1 MVKVKKAALHKSLA
15 YIEANSKVT
24 KSEPLVGQVTDNG
37 SLGLFQTGFV
47 RVWDKVELDEDSE
60 PMFFTVPCSHFMKI
74 VDACSS
80 KQISLRVSEN
90 KLHLSSG
97 KSRIHIPFYS
107 SPETEILPPPEVET
121 TMVLGGEFAGALGEA
136 AVFLARTEEKPML
149 SCYSIHQLKQ
159 GVLRIVASN
168 DSFHLY
174 QRDMAYTG
182 DQFDPIVLP
191 RECGQTLSKVFNKS
205 TRLSMGITANGV
217 VVITELDGTRV
228 LATPQ
233 FNGSYADVT
242 ELVDTTKNKLFTVS
256 RKSLLDMCKLS
267 SHMTDSGLMSFQ
279 GVDGDLR
286 VYFPKTQT
294 VDGELYLDDAEIVRD
309 FPRIY
314 FNVRFVMNCLN
325 VLDDDEIMFSSIAG
339 KYTGGAFV
347 FSGSTNRQPNTYLYK
362 VPYTDTD

>member
-1 MVKVKKAALHKSLA
+1 M
-15 YIEANSKVT
+15 
-24 KSEPLVGQVTDNG
+24 
-37 SLGLFQTGFV
+37 GLFQTGFV

-97 KSRIHIPFYS
+97 KSRIRIPFYS

-149 SCYSIHQLKQ
+149 SCYSIRQLKQ
-159 GVLRIVASN
+159 GVL
-168 DSFHLY
+168 
-174 QRDMAYTG
+174 
-182 DQFDPIVLP
+182 PIVLP

-205 TRLSMGITANGV
+205 TSLSMGLTANGV